1 MDNLILGIETEF
13 YFLTGVYI
21 EGISGLFFGLL
32 LFISVLLFVRYEKNQ
47 NPVLTDI
54 DITNEIGN
62 EKEAKI
68 NLSRSLIEM
77 NQVDEPRRLLDEVL
91 NDQPT
96 EEEKT
101 KVHLLLSRINS

>member
-32 LFISVLLFVRYEKNQ
+32 LFISVLLLIRYEKNQ
-47 NPVLTDI
+47 DPVPTDI

>member
-1 MDNLILGIETEF
+1 MDNLLLGIETEF

-21 EGISGLFFGLL
+21 EGISGLFIGLL
-32 LFISVLLFVRYEKNQ
+32 LFISVLLLIRYEKNQ
-47 NPVLTDI
+47 DPVLTDI

>member
-32 LFISVLLFVRYEKNQ
+32 LFISVLLLIRYEKNQ
-47 NPVLTDI
+47 DPVLTDI

-62 EKEAKI
+62 EKVAKI

>member
-21 EGISGLFFGLL
+21 EGISGLFIGLL
-32 LFISVLLFVRYEKNQ
+32 LFISVLFLIRYEKNQ
-47 NPVLTDI
+47 DPVLTDI

>member
-32 LFISVLLFVRYEKNQ
+32 LFISVLLLIRYEKNQ
-47 NPVLTDI
+47 DPVLTDI